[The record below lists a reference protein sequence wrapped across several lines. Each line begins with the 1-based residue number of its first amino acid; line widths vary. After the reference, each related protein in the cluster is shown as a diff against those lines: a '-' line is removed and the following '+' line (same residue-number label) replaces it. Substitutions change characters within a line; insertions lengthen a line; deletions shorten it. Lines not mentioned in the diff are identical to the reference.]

1 MDGLDRIWASWRQE
15 YVSGETGE
23 ISRASQGRCVLCSV
37 LDLRATR
44 PEQLV
49 HVGETAAVILNA
61 YPYST
66 GHVMILPYDHV
77 ANFDDLTQDAHLEMF
92 ELVVRAIGAIENSYT
107 PDGVNMGANLGRGAG
122 AGIPDHLHVH
132 VLPRWDGDTN
142 FMTTVGG
149 VRVLPESLD
158 STLERLRDAF
168 I

>member
-1 MDGLDRIWASWRQE
+1 MDGLDRIWASWRQD

-23 ISRASQGRCVLCSV
+23 ISRASQGECVLCSV
-37 LDLRATR
+37 LDLRATH

-49 HVGETAAVILNA
+49 HAGETAAVILNA
-61 YPYST
+61 YPYNT
-66 GHVMILPYDHV
+66 GHVMVLPYGHV
-77 ANFDDLTQDAHLEMF
+77 ATFDDLNETARREMF
-92 ELVVRAIGAIENSYT
+92 DLVVRAIAAIESAYT
-107 PDGVNMGANLGRGAG
+107 PDGVNMGANLGKGAG

-158 STLERLRDAF
+158 STLERLRSAF
-168 I
+168 A